1 MKSSGP
7 AEFLKRLKRQPPRD
21 LDEVVHELHNR
32 VFARTNC
39 LDCAN
44 CCKTTGP
51 LWTERDKE
59 RVAKR
64 LRMKSAELEARYLRL
79 DEDGDWVLRQLPCPF
94 LEADNACSIYEDR
107 PKACR
112 EYPHTDRVKQAQ
124 ILELTAKN
132 ALIFMAKRLKK
143 PIRLFEANTAPSEET
158 KGQFFRAP
166 NRHSKEALAPRGLK
180 F

>member
-1 MKSSGP
+1 MNTKGTSQ
-7 AEFLKRLKRQPPRD
+7 FLKRLKRQPPRD
-21 LDEVVHELHNR
+21 LDSVMHELHDA

-64 LRMKSAELEARYLRL
+64 LRVKTADFEARYLRL
-79 DEDGDWVLRQLPCPF
+79 DEDGDWVLQQLPCPF
-94 LEADNACSIYEDR
+94 LGDDNACSIYEDR

-124 ILELTAKN
+124 ILDLTAKN
-132 ALIFMAKRLKK
+132 AVICPAVGEIVARMEVIYAEKSAGSTPASPQGR
-143 PIRLFEANTAPSEET
+143 R
-158 KGQFFRAP
+158 R
-166 NRHSKEALAPRGLK
+166 
-180 F
+180 

>member
-1 MKSSGP
+1 MKSGSD
-7 AEFLKRLKRQPPRD
+7 AFLKRLKRQPPRD
-21 LDEVVHELHNR
+21 LDEVVHRLHEQ
-32 VFARTNC
+32 VFAKTDC
-39 LDCAN
+39 LSCAN

-64 LRMKSAELEARYLRL
+64 LRLKTADFESIYLRL
-79 DEDGDWVLRQLPCPF
+79 DEDGDWVLKQLPCPF

-124 ILELTAKN
+124 ILDLTAKN
-132 ALIFMAKRLKK
+132 ALVCPAVNEIVARMELRYAEK
-143 PIRLFEANTAPSEET
+143 AAP
-158 KGQFFRAP
+158 GGAVPQG
-166 NRHSKEALAPRGLK
+166 APRRRR
-180 F
+180 

>member
-1 MKSSGP
+1 VKSSGP

-64 LRMKSAELEARYLRL
+64 LRMKSAE
-79 DEDGDWVLRQLPCPF
+79 
-94 LEADNACSIYEDR
+94 
-107 PKACR
+107 
-112 EYPHTDRVKQAQ
+112 
-124 ILELTAKN
+124 
-132 ALIFMAKRLKK
+132 
-143 PIRLFEANTAPSEET
+143 
-158 KGQFFRAP
+158 
-166 NRHSKEALAPRGLK
+166 
-180 F
+180 

>member
-132 ALIFMAKRLKK
+132 ALICPAVGEIVARMEARYAEKSGAAKTPK
-143 PIRLFEANTAPSEET
+143 PRPT
-158 KGQFFRAP
+158 GR
-166 NRHSKEALAPRGLK
+166 R
-180 F
+180 